1 MVFYHRFFAFKSYE
15 EHDRFNIATTALF
28 LASKVEETP
37 RKLKDVVIEAY
48 KTQHTGAKV
57 PEPESR
63 DLYERREKVLISERI
78 LLQTLGFDLSI
89 EHPYRPLLGYVK
101 SITGTRDL
109 AQIAW
114 NFINDSLRT
123 TVCLQY
129 SPRYV
134 AAAALSLA
142 ADHLRATKKVEIKL
156 PTLYSS
162 FSVTEQGVL
171 EVTKLMRKIYPEKEG
186 VTNRP
191 AGPAVGSETRAPN
204 GVAKPD
210 HNAGAHGE
218 SNATAPT
225 REGAAPASTTSTA
238 STPVAQ
244 RDAAG
249 QSAESAPVGTKRCND
264 TTVELS
270 GGAGHHPKRPKE
282 EV

>member
-1 MVFYHRFFAFKSYE
+1 MSSPSRGLAILRRLPGISSTIPFGLPFACRQFPLPTS
-15 EHDRFNIATTALF
+15 RRLRALAFCTAGGCS
-28 LASKVEETP
+28 A
-37 RKLKDVVIEAY
+37 
-48 KTQHTGAKV
+48 
-57 PEPESR
+57 
-63 DLYERREKVLISERI
+63 DLIGCLVL
-78 LLQTLGFDLSI
+78 
-89 EHPYRPLLGYVK
+89 P
-101 SITGTRDL
+101 
-109 AQIAW
+109 A
-114 NFINDSLRT
+114 
-123 TVCLQY
+123 QY